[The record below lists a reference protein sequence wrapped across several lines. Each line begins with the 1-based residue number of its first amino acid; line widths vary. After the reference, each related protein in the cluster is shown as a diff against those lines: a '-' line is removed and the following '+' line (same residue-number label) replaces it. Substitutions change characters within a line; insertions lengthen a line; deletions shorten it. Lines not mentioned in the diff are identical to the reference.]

1 MPEIPADAQT
11 GAGCRVAAFG
21 EVMMRL
27 QVPGYETLAQGSEL
41 KYTFSGTGVN
51 ITSALYRLGHD
62 GYLVTTLP
70 SNPLGEAAIAYLRRL
85 GISTSLIQRGGKY
98 IGMYF
103 LENGFGP
110 RPGRVTY
117 TDRLGSSFN
126 TAHPD
131 HYDEEQIARRIELI
145 HFCGI
150 TLAMNDTVRQQMKQL
165 AVAVRR
171 QNGQVVFDCNYRPT
185 LWGNDS
191 YEIAR
196 PHYEQMLEH
205 ADIVMMNE
213 RDAIGILGMDTAT
226 ADRLDQLKQLI
237 PQVAKKYDIAVIAGT
252 HRAIHENNMH
262 SLQGYIYKN
271 GTFVFS
277 QILTFPVHDRIG
289 AGDAYTAGI
298 IHGQLTGMD
307 MQQMAD
313 YAATAAMLAHT
324 VTGDTPVSTDMEIRQ
339 AMMMQGR
346 DVDR

>member
-1 MPEIPADAQT
+1 MHETSADVQMGT
-11 GAGCRVAAFG
+11 GCRVAAFG

-27 QVPGYETLAQGSEL
+27 QVPGYETLTQGSEL

-51 ITSALYRLGHD
+51 ITSALSRFGHD
-62 GYLVTTLP
+62 GYLITTLP

-85 GISTSLIQRGGKY
+85 GISTSLIQRSGKY

-126 TAHPD
+126 TADPD
-131 HYDEEQIARRIELI
+131 NYPYEQIAQRVQLI

-150 TLAMNDTVRQQMKQL
+150 TLAMNESVRQQMKRL
-165 AVAVRR
+165 AAAVRE
-171 QNGQVVFDCNYRPT
+171 QGGQVVLDCNYRPS
-185 LWGNDS
+185 LWGHDS
-191 YEIAR
+191 YEMAR
-196 PHYEQMLEH
+196 PHYEEMLAH

-213 RDAIGILGMDTAT
+213 RDATGILGMPAEST
-226 ADRLDQLKQLI
+226 DRLDQLKQLI
-237 PQVAKKYDIAVIAGT
+237 PQVARKYDIAVIAGT
-252 HRAIHENNMH
+252 HRAIHEDNTH

-271 GTFVFS
+271 GSFVFS
-277 QILTFPVHDRIG
+277 RLLTFPVHDRIG

-298 IHGQLTGMD
+298 IHGQLTGLEL
-307 MQQMAD
+307 QQTAD

-324 VTGDTPVSTDMEIRQ
+324 VTGDTPLSTDMEIRQ
-339 AMMMQGR
+339 AMTEQSR